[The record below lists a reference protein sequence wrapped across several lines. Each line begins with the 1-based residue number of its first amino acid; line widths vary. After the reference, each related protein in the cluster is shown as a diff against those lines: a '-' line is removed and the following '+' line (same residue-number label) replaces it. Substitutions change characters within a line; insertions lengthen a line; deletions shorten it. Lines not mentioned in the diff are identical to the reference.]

1 MQTRTNP
8 SDADCTPSVTLK
20 LQPFSYLIDSDRKLQ
35 WLQDYLSYTEKLNLS
50 LKSLENECDLGIGDL
65 REIITL
71 VLQRPVI
78 RPSLLRNKMN
88 RHIEVNM
95 GDSISSSTLRRWSK
109 GDVREHHASDKKRF
123 IRTVLKIVKLVADEV
138 VASFMLNC
146 YTDEVESF
154 RKTFR
159 SWVMETFRPQ
169 CKRVLP
175 SILYDGNHWSGDH
188 NPLEDAITN
197 YYLETVRVDPE
208 TTSLGSLEWCDK
220 CHVAFND
227 PVTPLKCSGCGIK
240 RCEECFGV
248 KIGKEHN
255 QRCKGRIVQ
264 LETRPFVCEWC
275 LCEWRLHNS
284 SEAKLLQP
292 DPSVKLCFLCGCD
305 LISREWAAC
314 PARCKLCFRLYCE
327 RDAAVCSNDF
337 KVAPSSLEVLGI
349 QNKKGGRSVKSPKSE
364 SGPRVSSAAVSKE
377 EPLESFRTVALITC
391 LSCVG
396 RPAFLD
402 DRRQA
407 FRRLAKSISLEVRDP
422 LAPANEYKLLRSNVK
437 TNGAAANAV
446 GDFVYD
452 LHWAG
457 FREVSNAALGFLMK
471 ILSLQVSPEA
481 THCTLRPC
489 VSPFNMLRLL
499 DNHSYASSVML
510 EKVCLAHAEWAA
522 KDGED
527 LLKKVKGL
535 PPLKDVAEK
544 TPNVYKVGFYGGNLF
559 KNGPL
564 VDLVADAIIQFSKR
578 VKFDVFVFGVGSD
591 YKNDGSYIHPPVK
604 QLWDNFDQDRRICF
618 QESDDSAGKL
628 KKFREPQLDVFI
640 SLPGWTG
647 VDTDLGKILHCRVAP
662 LQFNWLEFAGVM
674 HAPNLVDFTLLGP
687 AVGQEQRD
695 SDSRERIA
703 EFDAPD
709 SYQPPQSNAL
719 TVAVLERQ
727 KTQSPKD
734 RAYWG
739 IPAENFVLLVPGSTD
754 RLCEETIYMFFELLL
769 RLPELIVIFLDRP
782 APMRSFILEK
792 LAEFNRAQDT
802 DSKTGP
808 KVDQSRLIFQAWIH
822 DKCDFWEFIDAVGHE
837 EGGGASICSLGVYTF
852 HTGTSDAMMRRVPH
866 FTWKDGSGL
875 MQQRV
880 SAEVVTSVGLA
891 WPCVSDSVKG
901 TMDAVANYVRDRALQ
916 KRVKEHMQKAQ
927 EMGVGFYDEDRV
939 PAGLEFA
946 VESAYAQLIAARGDR
961 KQLRDFSI
969 PCKKSPHRAHIE
981 SLRQDDHANIAES
994 KRWTLLCASGMEVSL
1009 HKRAAEAL
1017 LGIEEETG
1025 AKLHEIV
1032 GSGATVFAIRAEFP
1046 NGDEGVIKMM
1056 KTCCKLDRVHNRT
1069 LYREA
1074 RCLAEWS
1081 EVMIRH
1087 GFSGLL
1093 PKPIKCL
1100 KNKSSFFGH
1109 TIPNEDDDIVLFL
1122 ICEYIPRSFWDVAA
1136 VHQRNWQEH
1145 GILHD
1150 SLRIQLLQPMCH
1162 GLFWAQRNKRM
1173 ALVVRDFK
1181 PDNLRFRA
1189 DGSLAIVDTGSG
1201 ALFPVNR
1208 KQHAQLV
1215 DRRCTSM
1222 SPSLA
1227 KSGGGF
1233 LRGQKPRPGD
1243 RFVVILPAAM
1253 KEFEL
1258 RLGDR
1263 GLAVV
1268 GGTTRGFTNKMLSL
1282 VQASA
1287 ENGRLVRQ
1295 FDKNFASKQDTFAL
1309 LRTVFLVLT
1318 YKEGLSMD
1326 EWDAKATAA
1335 ADKGTTG
1342 IQAMLLSASTSPSTV
1357 SAIIQQPQAF
1367 ERMVDFLAGGLGS
1380 GHELDIERALTH
1392 EFITLA
1398 ILTPHEE
1405 KCLQSAE
1412 GILFP
1417 HGLVCETL
1425 QLPEG
1430 LLPSLPAKK
1439 RLKVENAI
1447 IPKLSYK
1454 VQPGKGAGMMA
1465 FEEIDGD
1472 AFLGFYV
1479 GKYVRNH
1486 ICGDEYDVREYPS
1499 RFNLTGQGPL
1509 KVLKQA
1515 NKFTCDAQ
1523 QTLVC
1528 NFQFWKNLGNSGPFM
1543 NAATTHKSANCT
1555 VDRHSAYLDE
1565 STDLIWMLVWS
1576 KPAGIKL
1583 GTYCEWS
1590 YNYLAGAG
1598 KLWKFWEDRWAQR
1611 AGSKIDSK

>member
-1 MQTRTNP
+1 MDLTHCRLTVVAKKYWRAYSQQKKLVEFRSGNQSIALTEGMQLLFSLNASERMRGNTDLVCAEVLKVIRLTCEQACARFPAEAHACNLPQLCTTWHTNTVNCILVKKNSLHQTNRLVNLAQGNQGILKQFIDTTGAPRFCHIDDLDRTLTVTNNAGKTETCSFHATWPAASNTRRASTSALAGASPARDNTAPLQTRTNP

-95 GDSISSSTLRRWSK
+95 GDSISSSTLHRWSK

-123 IRTVLKIVKLVADEV
+123 IRTVLKIVKFVADEV

-159 SWVMETFRPQ
+159 SWVLETFRPQ

-248 KIGKEHN
+248 KIGKEHK
-255 QRCKGRIVQ
+255 QRGRGHIVQ
-264 LETRPFVCEWC
+264 LKTRPFVCEWC

-377 EPLESFRTVALITC
+377 EPLESLRTVSLITC

-396 RPAFLD
+396 RPAFLE

-422 LAPANEYKLLRSNVK
+422 LAPANEYKLLRSDVK

-544 TPNVYKVGFYGGNLF
+544 NPNVYKVGFYGGNLF

-618 QESDDSAGKL
+618 KESDDSAGKL

-647 VDTDLGKILHCRVAP
+647 VDTDLGEILHCRVAP

-837 EGGGASICSLGVYTF
+837 EGGGGIHL
-852 HTGTSDAMMRRVPH
+852 
-866 FTWKDGSGL
+866 
-875 MQQRV
+875 
-880 SAEVVTSVGLA
+880 LA
-891 WPCVSDSVKG
+891 W
-901 TMDAVANYVRDRALQ
+901 
-916 KRVKEHMQKAQ
+916 
-927 EMGVGFYDEDRV
+927 
-939 PAGLEFA
+939 
-946 VESAYAQLIAARGDR
+946 
-961 KQLRDFSI
+961 
-969 PCKKSPHRAHIE
+969 
-981 SLRQDDHANIAES
+981 
-994 KRWTLLCASGMEVSL
+994 
-1009 HKRAAEAL
+1009 
-1017 LGIEEETG
+1017 
-1025 AKLHEIV
+1025 
-1032 GSGATVFAIRAEFP
+1032 
-1046 NGDEGVIKMM
+1046 
-1056 KTCCKLDRVHNRT
+1056 RVHVS
-1069 LYREA
+1069 YR
-1074 RCLAEWS
+1074 
-1081 EVMIRH
+1081 
-1087 GFSGLL
+1087 
-1093 PKPIKCL
+1093 
-1100 KNKSSFFGH
+1100 
-1109 TIPNEDDDIVLFL
+1109 
-1122 ICEYIPRSFWDVAA
+1122 
-1136 VHQRNWQEH
+1136 HQRCNDE
-1145 GILHD
+1145 
-1150 SLRIQLLQPMCH
+1150 
-1162 GLFWAQRNKRM
+1162 
-1173 ALVVRDFK
+1173 
-1181 PDNLRFRA
+1181 
-1189 DGSLAIVDTGSG
+1189 
-1201 ALFPVNR
+1201 
-1208 KQHAQLV
+1208 
-1215 DRRCTSM
+1215 
-1222 SPSLA
+1222 
-1227 KSGGGF
+1227 
-1233 LRGQKPRPGD
+1233 
-1243 RFVVILPAAM
+1243 
-1253 KEFEL
+1253 
-1258 RLGDR
+1258 
-1263 GLAVV
+1263 
-1268 GGTTRGFTNKMLSL
+1268 
-1282 VQASA
+1282 ASSA
-1287 ENGRLVRQ
+1287 FHL
-1295 FDKNFASKQDTFAL
+1295 
-1309 LRTVFLVLT
+1309 
-1318 YKEGLSMD
+1318 EG
-1326 EWDAKATAA
+1326 
-1335 ADKGTTG
+1335 
-1342 IQAMLLSASTSPSTV
+1342 
-1357 SAIIQQPQAF
+1357 
-1367 ERMVDFLAGGLGS
+1367 
-1380 GHELDIERALTH
+1380 
-1392 EFITLA
+1392 
-1398 ILTPHEE
+1398 
-1405 KCLQSAE
+1405 
-1412 GILFP
+1412 
-1417 HGLVCETL
+1417 
-1425 QLPEG
+1425 
-1430 LLPSLPAKK
+1430 
-1439 RLKVENAI
+1439 
-1447 IPKLSYK
+1447 
-1454 VQPGKGAGMMA
+1454 
-1465 FEEIDGD
+1465 
-1472 AFLGFYV
+1472 
-1479 GKYVRNH
+1479 
-1486 ICGDEYDVREYPS
+1486 
-1499 RFNLTGQGPL
+1499 
-1509 KVLKQA
+1509 
-1515 NKFTCDAQ
+1515 
-1523 QTLVC
+1523 
-1528 NFQFWKNLGNSGPFM
+1528 
-1543 NAATTHKSANCT
+1543 
-1555 VDRHSAYLDE
+1555 
-1565 STDLIWMLVWS
+1565 
-1576 KPAGIKL
+1576 
-1583 GTYCEWS
+1583 
-1590 YNYLAGAG
+1590 
-1598 KLWKFWEDRWAQR
+1598 
-1611 AGSKIDSK
+1611 